1 MRVAFLNPPFMPKF
15 SRTSRSPAVA
25 KSGTI
30 YYPFW
35 LAYAAGYVRKYGN
48 IVDLIDAPAA
58 GYEMDYILKRL
69 SDFAPGLIIVETSTP
84 SIYQD
89 IVNADLLKSEFPDA
103 VVILV
108 GTHVTAL
115 PEECIELGKSFDGV
129 ALREFDNTILDLCKA
144 LDNGESISSV
154 KGLALRTDNGVIKT
168 ELQPLMKNLDDIP
181 FVAEVYKDFLTIED
195 YFFSAGLYPQV
206 MTITGRGCPF
216 GCKFCVYPQTF
227 HGRGYRPRSAKNVVD
242 EFQFVSEELPQ
253 VKEINIEDDTFTVDQ
268 KRVAEIC
275 QGLLDRKIKLSW
287 TANVRS
293 DLKLK
298 TMKLMKAAG
307 CRLIIVGYESG
318 NAEILKNMN
327 KGITIEHQLKFARN
341 SRKAKMLVHG
351 CFMIGNPGESRKT
364 LQETLDLAIKL
375 EPDTA
380 QFFPLMVYPGTE
392 TYNWAKQRDMLVTN
406 RFNEWNTPEG
416 LHNTVIRTEDMSPQ
430 ELVDFCDYARK
441 KFYLRPKYIVKKA
454 VQSLLSP
461 PEMKRTM
468 KSFGV
473 FSKYLFARRK

>member
-1 MRVAFLNPPFMPKF
+1 
-15 SRTSRSPAVA
+15 
-25 KSGTI
+25 
-30 YYPFW
+30 
-35 LAYAAGYVRKYGN
+35 
-48 IVDLIDAPAA
+48 
-58 GYEMDYILKRL
+58 
-69 SDFAPGLIIVETSTP
+69 
-84 SIYQD
+84 
-89 IVNADLLKSEFPDA
+89 
-103 VVILV
+103 
-108 GTHVTAL
+108 
-115 PEECIELGKSFDGV
+115 V

-144 LDNGESISSV
+144 LDNNEPISSV
-154 KGLALRTDNGVIKT
+154 KGLALRTDNGVIRT
-168 ELQPLMKNLDDIP
+168 ELQPLIKNLDDFP
-181 FVAEVYKDFLTIED
+181 FAAEVYKDFLKIED

-227 HGRGYRPRSAKNVVD
+227 HGRGYRPRSAQNVVD
-242 EFQFVSEELPQ
+242 EFQYVSEELPQ
-253 VKEINIEDDTFTVDQ
+253 VREINIEDDTFTVEQ
-268 KRVAEIC
+268 KRVAKIC
-275 QGLLDRKIKLSW
+275 QGLIDRKIKLSW
-287 TANVRS
+287 TANVRA
-293 DLKLK
+293 DLKLE

-327 KGITIEHQLKFARN
+327 KGITIEHQQEFALN

-351 CFMIGNPGESRKT
+351 CFMIGNPGENRKT

-392 TYNWAKQRDMLVTN
+392 TYNWAQQRQMLITN

-430 ELVDFCDYARK
+430 ELVEFCDYARK
-441 KFYLRPKYIVKKA
+441 KFYLRPKYIMKKA
-454 VQSLLSP
+454 VQSLKSP
-461 PEMKRTM
+461 SEMRRTM

-473 FSKYLFARRK
+473 FSKYLFKRGK